1 MKKRACILMFI
12 CLWGF
17 LKAQVPFSFEDPQMD
32 AYFSNLANV
41 PVIKG
46 RLLNCTPGD
55 LDTLS
60 IRYVLV
66 VPNAERQTTHYAN
79 LKKDGSFEIKLDYAL
94 RYQQVFLM
102 LPYSFIEVIAHKGLY
117 VEADLIELRKV
128 YLKYKDIPE
137 SLSRNQ
143 TINFGGPDSSLTQLK
158 YLYNRFEPDIKEQF
172 YSLQRTATNFKLPT
186 SENFKLWNQAFDL
199 IAEHQNR
206 FLEKFPSKDAWLL
219 ENERLSEYYAH
230 HFVFH
235 WNKPIP
241 KDGSLDAA
249 LRHQPLLVS
258 NDGIAYYSY
267 LQTMLSV
274 AYKSD
279 PLKGF
284 EEILMP
290 PRKADLV
297 KIMGGP
303 EGLFEREEYMEKVLP
318 TLQSPW
324 CKQLIQEELA
334 SKKKQTEQI
343 NTNLKNMTLST
354 TKTGLGKFA
363 GALPQGA
370 NLYSAEEKNIDS
382 LVQRIR
388 ALYPN
393 QAIILD
399 VWATWCGPCID
410 DMKNSKETKEELK
423 KLPVK
428 VVYLCV
434 TNNSDEEKWKKKVA
448 ELGVDGDHIWL
459 TGDLSARIMERY
471 GLSGYPSY
479 IFIDAKGEYH
489 PKFIHSIQHLDID
502 SLKKKL

>member
-1 MKKRACILMFI
+1 MKKSACILMLI
-12 CLWGF
+12 CLSGF
-17 LKAQVPFSFEDPQMD
+17 LNAQVPFSLEDAQMD
-32 AYFSNLANV
+32 AYFANPANV

-46 RLLNCTPGD
+46 RLLNCTAGD
-55 LDTLS
+55 LDSLS

-66 VPNAERQTTHYAN
+66 VPNAQRQEMRYAN
-79 LKKDGSFEIKLDYAL
+79 LKKDGTFEIKLDYPL
-94 RYQQVFLM
+94 RYQQFFLL
-102 LPYSFIEVIAHKGLY
+102 LPYSGLEVIAHKGLY
-117 VEADLIELRKV
+117 VEADLKELRSV
-128 YLKYKDIPE
+128 YLRYKNSTD
-137 SLSRNQ
+137 SMNMYQ
-143 TINFGGPDSSLTQLK
+143 KINFSGPDSSLCQLK
-158 YLYNRFEPDIKEQF
+158 YWYNKFEPEVKEQF
-172 YSLQRTATNFKLPT
+172 YTLQRAATNYKLPT

-206 FLEKFPSKDAWLL
+206 FLEKFPSTDAWLL

-258 NDGIAYYSY
+258 NDGIAYYRY
-267 LQTMLSV
+267 LQMMLSV
-274 AYKSD
+274 AHKGD

-284 EEILMP
+284 EEIPMP

-303 EGLFEREEYMEKVLP
+303 EGLFEREEYIEKILT
-318 TLQSPW
+318 TLQASW
-324 CKQLIQEELA
+324 CKQLIQEEL
-334 SKKKQTEQI
+334 SNKKKQTDLI
-343 NTNLKNMTLST
+343 NKDLKNMPSNT
-354 TKTGLGKFA
+354 TKTSLGKFV

-399 VWATWCGPCID
+399 VWATWCAPCIS
-410 DMKNSKETKEELK
+410 DMKNSKDTKEQLK

-479 IFIDAKGEYH
+479 IFIDAKGTYY
-489 PKFIHSIQHLDID
+489 PKFINSIERLDFD
-502 SLKKKL
+502 ALKKKL

>member
-12 CLWGF
+12 CMWGF
-17 LKAQVPFSFEDPQMD
+17 LNAQAPFSLEDTQMD
-32 AYFSNLANV
+32 AYFSNPTNV

-46 RLLNCTPGD
+46 RLLNCTAGD

-60 IRYVLV
+60 VRYVLV
-66 VPNAERQTTHYAN
+66 VPNSERQTTHYAD

-94 RYQQVFLM
+94 RYQQIFLM
-102 LPYSFIEVIAHKGLY
+102 LPYSFIEVIAHKGLF
-117 VEADLIELRKV
+117 VEADLKELRSV
-128 YLKYKDIPE
+128 YSRYKHSTD
-137 SLSRNQ
+137 SMNMYQ
-143 TINFGGPDSSLTQLK
+143 KINFSGPDSSLCQLK
-158 YLYNRFEPDIKEQF
+158 QWYHKFEPEVKEQF
-172 YSLQRTATNFKLPT
+172 YSLQRAAMNFKLQT

-199 IAEHQNR
+199 LEEHQKR

-219 ENERLSEYYAH
+219 ENERMSEYYSY
-230 HFVFH
+230 HFVFY

-258 NDGIAYYSY
+258 NDGIAYYRY

-274 AYKSD
+274 AHKGD

-284 EEILMP
+284 EEIQMP
-290 PRKADLV
+290 PNKADLV

-303 EGLFEREEYMEKVLP
+303 EGLFEREEYMKKILP
-318 TLQSPW
+318 TLQASW
-324 CKQLIQEELA
+324 CKQLIQEELNN
-334 SKKKQTEQI
+334 KKKQTDLI
-343 NTNLKNMTLST
+343 NMHLKNMPLST
-354 TKTGLGKFA
+354 TKTTLGKFV

-399 VWATWCGPCID
+399 VWATWCAPCID
-410 DMKNSKETKEELK
+410 DIKNSKEAKEQLK

-434 TNNSDEEKWKKKVA
+434 NSSSDEEKWKKKVA

-459 TGDLSARIMERY
+459 TGDLSTKIMERY
-471 GLSGYPSY
+471 GLTGYPSY
-479 IFIDAKGEYH
+479 IFIDAKGTYH
-489 PKFIHSIQHLDID
+489 PKFINRIQHIDIEA
-502 SLKKKL
+502 LKKKL